1 MNGKERLIATIKGNS
16 KDQIPFIPTVSLLS
30 SRLTGCSLI
39 KHYTDP
45 KAYAQAQIAAS
56 KELNVDCVISP
67 LFFAGIGEAYGGTL
81 KYYDNQAPNL
91 KKYPAAT
98 PEEYLKLK
106 NPDINSNS
114 SLLYIRNIIKI
125 LREHC
130 KDDTMV
136 CAIVL
141 NPVDLPIVT
150 MGIDNW
156 METILFNNSKLD
168 EIFEKNINEFVKWGN
183 TLLNDG
189 ADFLF
194 VSGGFL
200 SSDIA
205 PRYLVKDTLLSV
217 VEKAFAQIKGPI
229 VLHNS
234 GSSILHCID
243 LYSKLPNV
251 IGLYAHITDDL
262 QIAYQSIN
270 QNQFIVGGLDG
281 LTLNRLNSEQTYNET
296 LKYLDKVVNIDKFVM
311 GTSAADI
318 NYNTPIENIKS
329 ISRAISDFSRGI
341 RYEK

>member
-1 MNGKERLIATIKGNS
+1 MNGKERFIATINGDR
-16 KDQIPFIPTVSLLS
+16 KDQIPFIPTISLLS
-30 SRLTGCSLI
+30 SKLIGNSLI

-45 KAYAQAQIAAS
+45 KAYAQAQITAT
-56 KELNVDCVISP
+56 KELGIDCVISP

-91 KKYPAAT
+91 KIYPAST

-106 NPDINSNS
+106 YPDINSNP
-114 SLLYIRNIIKI
+114 SLLYIRNIVKN
-125 LREHC
+125 LKKYSQDE
-130 KDDTMV
+130 TMV

-150 MGIDNW
+150 IGIDNW
-156 METILFNNSKLD
+156 IETILFNNSKLD
-168 EIFEKNINEFVKWGN
+168 QVFEKNINDFVKWGN
-183 TLLNDG
+183 TLLEDG

-200 SSDIA
+200 SSDIV
-205 PRYLVKDTLLSV
+205 PRYLVKDTLLPIV
-217 VEKAFAQIKGPI
+217 DKAFAQIKGPI

-234 GSSILHCID
+234 GSSILHCMD

-251 IGLYAHITDDL
+251 IGLYTHITDNL
-262 QIAYQSIN
+262 QLAYQSIN

-281 LTLNRLNSEQTYNET
+281 LRINRLSSEQTYIQT
-296 LKYLDKVVNIDKFVM
+296 LKYLNGVVNIDKFIM

-318 NYNTPIENIKS
+318 NYDTPIENIKA
-329 ISRAISDFSRGI
+329 ISRAIVDFSKGI
-341 RYEK
+341 RYE